1 MRGDG
6 TKGWA
11 IENAKVIADMLTGV
25 RFFIGLL
32 IVLCAISANRGLLPL
47 VVCLTL
53 MGWTTDVLD
62 GKMARMDPS
71 GRTTWIGDRDFA
83 TDMILIYSGLL
94 FFITAGYLPFWPFF
108 FYGIYAAVTAFI
120 WTRKSVMMA
129 VAAPI
134 ASVPIIMSFVHY
146 PIWGWV
152 FVGWIAVDLI
162 LNWADFTSEISEFI
176 GDVEEG

>member
-1 MRGDG
+1 MKEDG

-11 IENAKVIADMLTGV
+11 IENAKVIADALTGV

-32 IVLCAISANRGLLPL
+32 IVLCAILADRGLLPL

-53 MGWTTDVLD
+53 IGWTTDVID
-62 GKMARMDPS
+62 GKMARMDTT
-71 GRTTWIGDRDFA
+71 GRRTWIGDRDFG

-94 FFITAGYLPFWPFF
+94 YFITAGYLPFWPFF
-108 FYGIYAAVTAFI
+108 FYGIYAAITAFI
-120 WTRKSVMMA
+120 WTKKSVLMA

-134 ASVPIIMSFVHY
+134 AAVPIIFSFVYY

-162 LNWADFTSEISEFI
+162 LNWADFTSEINEFI
-176 GDVEEG
+176 GDVEET

>member
-1 MRGDG
+1 MKEDG

-11 IENAKVIADMLTGV
+11 IENAKVIADALTGV

-32 IVLCAISANRGLLPL
+32 IVLCAILADRGLLPL

-53 MGWTTDVLD
+53 IGWTTDVID
-62 GKMARMDPS
+62 GKMARMDIT
-71 GRTTWIGDRDFA
+71 GKRTWIGDRDFA

-94 FFITAGYLPFWPFF
+94 YFITAGYLPFWPFF
-108 FYGIYAAVTAFI
+108 FYGIYAAITGFI
-120 WTRKSVMMA
+120 WTKKSVMMA

-134 ASVPIIMSFVHY
+134 AAVPIIFSFVYY

-162 LNWADFTSEISEFI
+162 LNWADFTSEINEFI
-176 GDVEEG
+176 GDVEET